1 MAGLLHLPKHSGILE
16 GTVDLP
22 LNKSLANRAQILA
35 ALYPHLTLTTI
46 PKAEDSRFLAQ
57 ALSSDERDLH
67 VGAGGT
73 TLRFAT
79 AYWATQPGALKV
91 LSGTDAL
98 NSRPIAELVDALNA
112 LGADITYEGK
122 DQHPPLRISG
132 ASLTRSSLTLGTL
145 RSSQFLTAL
154 MLIGPA
160 LPNGLKLTWESLPSR
175 SYVEMTVAMM
185 KELGF
190 DITLEGNS
198 AAMAPYTATTPRT
211 IALERDWSALAFWC
225 EAVALSTSASLFF
238 PGLQPHSLQGDRKVL
253 DYFEPLGVG
262 HTFTSD
268 GLQLT
273 KKSTLAYGKLV
284 YNLEQCPDLA
294 QALITTCFA
303 LRQPFEIFGLSTL
316 PHKECDRLQALV
328 DLAAQLGITV
338 QATDHSLACTSYPE
352 TFAALGPQPSRED
365 HRVAMSLAPL
375 SMLMPLSI
383 EHPEVVAKSYPDFWQ
398 HWGQCS

>member
-1 MAGLLHLPKHSGILE
+1 MDGLLKLPKHSGTLE

-35 ALYPHLTLTTI
+35 ALYPHLTLNTI
-46 PKAEDSRFLAQ
+46 PEAEDSYYLAQ
-57 ALSSDERDLH
+57 ALSSDQYHLH

-79 AYWATQPGALKV
+79 AYWAIQPHALKV

-98 NSRPIAELVDALNA
+98 NSRPIAELVDALIS

-122 DQHPPLRISG
+122 DQYPPLRIRG
-132 ASLTRSSLTLGTL
+132 ASITCSSLALGTIK
-145 RSSQFLTAL
+145 SSQFLTAL

-160 LPNGLKLTWESLPSR
+160 LPNGLSLSWESFPSR

-190 DITLEGNS
+190 DITLDENS
-198 AAMAPYTATTPRT
+198 ATIASYTATTPREIT
-211 IALERDWSALAFWC
+211 LERDWSALAFWC
-225 EAVALSTSASLFF
+225 EAVALSTFASLFF
-238 PGLQPHSLQGDRKVL
+238 PGLEPHSLQGDRKVL
-253 DYFEPLGVG
+253 EYFEPLGVA

-316 PHKECDRLQALV
+316 PNKECDRLQALV
-328 DLAAQLGITV
+328 DLAEALGIPIK
-338 QATDHSLACTSYPE
+338 ATDHSLACTAYPE
-352 TFAALGPQPSRED
+352 KLAALGPRSSRED

-383 EHPEVVAKSYPDFWQ
+383 EHPEVVAKSYPDFWK
-398 HWGQCS
+398 HWGQFS